1 MTKTVIRYLA
11 VAAIMLMASTAY
23 GAGIV
28 GSAHDFSDEG
38 WADSEIC
45 KPCHTPHNA
54 VEASVS
60 SRLWNHQLSTA
71 SYTLHGA
78 RGSGQGTTLDVTRAG
93 GQADMDMGSRLCLS
107 CHDGTVALDSFGGKT
122 GTVMIGTERASADL
136 GTDLSND
143 HPVGV
148 AAVYRDE
155 YAPTPGH
162 FPYNDITAVKAAGLR
177 FAALGTTRTGT
188 NRAGVANSTM
198 NNEVV
203 SCITCHNPHENA
215 EGTDKYLLRVNN
227 AGSNLCLTCHDK

>member
-1 MTKTVIRYLA
+1 MTRYLRFLA
-11 VAAIMLMASTAY
+11 AAAILLMASTAY
-23 GAGIV
+23 GSGIV

-60 SRLWNHQLSTA
+60 SRLWNHQLSNA

-78 RGSGQGTTLDVTRAG
+78 RATGTGTTLDATRSG
-93 GQADMDMGSRLCLS
+93 GQVDMDMGSRLCLS
-107 CHDGTVALDSFGGKT
+107 CHDGTVALDSFGGTT
-122 GTVMIGTERASADL
+122 GTVMIATENPDVDL

-148 AAVYRDE
+148 SAVYRPE
-155 YAPTPGH
+155 YAPSPGH
-162 FPYNDITAVKAAGLR
+162 YPYKPIADVKAAGLR
-177 FAALGTTRTGT
+177 FANLGTTRTITNTDGT
-188 NRAGVANSTM
+188 TSTVT
-198 NNEVV
+198 NEAV

-215 EGTDKYLLRVNN
+215 EGTDRYLLRMSN
-227 AGSNLCLTCHDK
+227 AGSNMCLTCHDK

>member
-1 MTKTVIRYLA
+1 MTRYLRCLA
-11 VAAIMLMASTAY
+11 AAAIVLMAGTAY
-23 GAGIV
+23 GSGIV

-54 VEASVS
+54 VAASVS
-60 SRLWNHQLSTA
+60 SRLWNHELSNA

-78 RGSGQGTTLDVTRAG
+78 RGSGQGTTLDLTRQG

-107 CHDGTVALDSFGGKT
+107 CHDGTVALDSFGGT
-122 GTVMIGTERASADL
+122 SGSVMIATENAAVDL

-155 YAPTPGH
+155 YAPSPGH
-162 FPYNDITAVKAAGLR
+162 FPYKPIADVKAAGLR

-188 NRAGVANSTM
+188 SRDGVAGSTM

-215 EGTDKYLLRVNN
+215 EGTDRYLLRTTN
-227 AGSNLCLTCHDK
+227 AGSALCLTCHDK